1 MAQPPQRGWRRLAYT
16 ERTMNYPRIR
26 QKIPVAVYNNLTAM
40 SDAEA
45 PDMGGKLQVYR
56 LEKRKG
62 EVDDANIIAGK
73 RVRPQGPA
81 PIVSAAPRTV
91 APRRVSPK
99 KAAPSP
105 DVPAGQMM
113 MVCLGTCFG
122 LIYRLET

>member
-62 EVDDANIIAGK
+62 EVDDANIIARIGAVWLK
-73 RVRPQGPA
+73 IHQDA
-81 PIVSAAPRTV
+81 EEMTNFEENFA
-91 APRRVSPK
+91 
-99 KAAPSP
+99 
-105 DVPAGQMM
+105 
-113 MVCLGTCFG
+113 F
-122 LIYRLET
+122 